1 MRITRRHLLV
11 AAAAVGLGG
20 PVNAA
25 ADLVWTG
32 TALGADA
39 EIRIAGQ
46 DRATAEALVRR
57 ALAEVERL
65 ERVFSLYRPESE
77 LSRLNRNGVLQ
88 HPSHDFRLLLERS
101 LELHQLTEGAFNV
114 AIQPVWHFLARHFAV
129 SQSPP
134 DRAGLSEVLRSC
146 DAVQVS
152 VSASRIALRPGMALT
167 FNGIAQGYITDAVAD
182 LFRTEG
188 LGDMLIA
195 LGESRALPGRA
206 WAMAVDGREEPLRL
220 SDGALAQSAG
230 RGTPFTHDGRW
241 HHLIDPSTGASANA
255 FAAVTVRAPSA
266 TLADALSTALFTTPL
281 TRQQRIAARFAGV
294 QVERDA
300 AT

>member
-1 MRITRRHLLV
+1 MKLSRRHLLI

-20 PVNAA
+20 SVNAA

-46 DRATAEALVRR
+46 DRKMAEALVRR
-57 ALAEVERL
+57 ALAEIERL

-77 LSRLNRNGVLQ
+77 LSRLNRDGVLD
-88 HPSHDFRLLLERS
+88 HPSQDFRLLLERS

-114 AIQPVWHFLARHFAV
+114 AIQPVWRFLARHFSV
-129 SQSPP
+129 TQSPP
-134 DRAGLSEVLRSC
+134 ERADLSKLLQSC
-146 DAVQVS
+146 DAGQVS

-182 LFRTEG
+182 LFRREG
-188 LGDMLIA
+188 LGNMLIA
-195 LGESRALPGRA
+195 LGEIRALPGRA
-206 WAMAVDGREEPLRL
+206 WAVAVEGRAESLRL
-220 SDGALAQSAG
+220 SDGAVAQSAG
-230 RGTPFTHDGRW
+230 RGTPFTADGRW
-241 HHLIDPSTGASANA
+241 HHLIDPASGASANA

-281 TRQQRIAARFAGV
+281 NRQQRIASRFAEV
-294 QVERDA
+294 QVEREPV
-300 AT
+300 T